1 MDRSEWIH
9 RAGTVVMLVGILI
22 YFGAQLA
29 PFDLAQ
35 RRGIGFGLMAA
46 TMLRG
51 LYTLARSGWDA
62 ANEEADR
69 DGGLMLLTLVICIA
83 LSVDY

>member
-9 RAGTVVMLVGILI
+9 RAGTLAMLVGVLI
-22 YFGAQLA
+22 FVGAQLT

-51 LYTLARSGWDA
+51 LYTWARSGWDA
-62 ANEEADR
+62 ANDEADR
-69 DGGLMLLTLVICIA
+69 DGGLMLLTLVICII